1 MKKMMLAV
9 AAVALGGWAVANAGE
24 KETDFEINR
33 EIQSVAIQQQQ
44 EQQDSVRRTLV
55 EPENLPDPVKTAL
68 SGEEYTG
75 WTVASAYLVESAK
88 KSPYYE
94 ISLER
99 EGEENLK
106 VVKLNADG
114 KRKDGD
120 IKPPTPPTNP

>member
-1 MKKMMLAV
+1 MKKMMLV
-9 AAVALGGWAVANAGE
+9 AAVALGGWAFANAGE
-24 KETDFEINR
+24 TETALKINSEIHPF
-33 EIQSVAIQQQQ
+33 AIQQQQ

-55 EPENLPDPVKTAL
+55 EPENLPNPVKTAL
-68 SGEEYTG
+68 SAEEYTG

-106 VVKLNADG
+106 VVKFNADG

-120 IKPPTPPTNP
+120 IKPPTTP